1 MIIFKAVL
9 YLQKKVR
16 KDFYSGYDKIL
27 KKLTPFQNEIFG
39 IKRKVS
45 DFLNSQMTLMLD
57 VG

>member
-27 KKLTPFQNEIFG
+27 KKLTPFQNEIFE

-45 DFLNSQMTLMLD
+45 DFMNSQMTLMLD

>member
-27 KKLTPFQNEIFG
+27 KKLTPFQNEIFE

>member
-27 KKLTPFQNEIFG
+27 KKLPPFQNEIFE

-45 DFLNSQMTLMLD
+45 DFMNSQMTLMLD